1 MTDNSK
7 KLELIQSL
15 FAINGFDCPF
25 DSARTLLRFSEI
37 LEVWNEKVN
46 LTAHRTLDDIVLKD
60 FIDATYF
67 DMYRITYRNDSS
79 ETIDLACGAGFI
91 GITVSILHP
100 EASVTFLDSN
110 RKRISFVRKV
120 ISELGLK
127 NASVEWGRGEEVKP
141 HLSERFDAVVSRA
154 SFDLARFEELAN
166 QYVQN
171 SAHAFFMGGSD
182 KGYASSHGK
191 SGLIEVKSEEYVLK
205 PAGYRRKIVIF
216 KKGAP
221 ETGST

>member
-110 RKRISFVRKV
+110 RKRISFVRK
-120 ISELGLK
+120 
-127 NASVEWGRGEEVKP
+127 
-141 HLSERFDAVVSRA
+141 
-154 SFDLARFEELAN
+154 
-166 QYVQN
+166 
-171 SAHAFFMGGSD
+171 
-182 KGYASSHGK
+182 
-191 SGLIEVKSEEYVLK
+191 
-205 PAGYRRKIVIF
+205 
-216 KKGAP
+216 
-221 ETGST
+221 